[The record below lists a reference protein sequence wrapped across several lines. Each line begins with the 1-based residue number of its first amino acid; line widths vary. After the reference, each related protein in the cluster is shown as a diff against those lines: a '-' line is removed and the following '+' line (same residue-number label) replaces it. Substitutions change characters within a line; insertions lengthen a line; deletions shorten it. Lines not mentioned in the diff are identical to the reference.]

1 MIYDGQDI
9 AMVWI
14 DLDDTLIDF
23 KGASRQALRQIYA
36 DERLD
41 RFFPSPKAWETSYEK
56 HNYHLWQLYSGAQV
70 DQATLR
76 MERFRL
82 PLTEADVADEIARAM
97 STRMD
102 PVYLG
107 YLAEASVLLPGAM
120 PLIESLKGMGLP
132 IGILSNGFTEVQE
145 HKLRVTGLDKVID
158 IMVLSDEI
166 GINKPNVAL
175 FDHAMKRAGQS
186 IPSAQLMIGDNA
198 TTDIAGAI
206 SAGWNAILYDRSL
219 PLLHTRGKGYH
230 MVSDLEHIP
239 FLLSH
244 ND

>member
-9 AMVWI
+9 DMVWI

-175 FDHAMKRAGQS
+175 FEHAMKRAGQS

-230 MVSDLEHIP
+230 MVSELEHIP

>member
-9 AMVWI
+9 DMVWI

-23 KGASRQALRQIYA
+23 KGASRKALRQIYA

-41 RFFPSPKAWETSYEK
+41 RFFTSPKAWETSYEK

-120 PLIESLKGMGLP
+120 PLIKSLKGMGLP

-186 IPSAQLMIGDNA
+186 VPSAQLMIGDNA

-230 MVSDLEHIP
+230 MVSELEHIP

>member
-1 MIYDGQDI
+1 MRYDGNDI
-9 AMVWI
+9 RMVWI

-23 KGASRQALRQIYA
+23 RSASRIALRQVYD
-36 DERLD
+36 DERLE
-41 RFFPSPKAWETSYEK
+41 RFFPSSKAWETSYET

-82 PLTEADVADEIARAM
+82 PLTEAEVADEIARAM
-97 STRMD
+97 SSRMD
-102 PVYLG
+102 STYLD
-107 YLAEASVLLPGAM
+107 YLAEASTLLPGATT
-120 PLIESLKGMGLP
+120 LIDALKSMGLP

-145 HKLRVTGLDKVID
+145 HKLRVTGLDQMVD

-166 GINKPNVAL
+166 GINKPDTRL
-175 FDHAMKRAGQS
+175 FNHAMHRAGQTD
-186 IPSAQLMIGDNA
+186 PSEQLMIGDNA

-206 SAGWNAILYDRSL
+206 KAGWNAILYDRSL

-230 MVSDLEHIP
+230 MVSTLEQIP
-239 FLLSH
+239 TLFG
-244 ND
+244 

>member
-9 AMVWI
+9 DMVWI

-41 RFFPSPKAWETSYEK
+41 RFFTSPKAWETSYEK

-120 PLIESLKGMGLP
+120 PLIKSLKGMGLP

-186 IPSAQLMIGDNA
+186 VPSAQLMIGDNA

-230 MVSDLEHIP
+230 MVSELEHIP

>member
-120 PLIESLKGMGLP
+120 SLIDSLKGMGLP

-244 ND
+244 NA

>member
-9 AMVWI
+9 DMVWI

-120 PLIESLKGMGLP
+120 PLIKSLKGMGLP

-186 IPSAQLMIGDNA
+186 VPSAQLMIGDNA

-230 MVSDLEHIP
+230 MVSELEHIP

>member
-41 RFFPSPKAWETSYEK
+41 RFFTSPKAWETSYEK

-120 PLIESLKGMGLP
+120 PLIDSLKGMGLP

-186 IPSAQLMIGDNA
+186 VPSAQLMIGDNA

>member
-23 KGASRQALRQIYA
+23 KEASRKALRQIYA

-120 PLIESLKGMGLP
+120 PLIDSLKGMGLP

-186 IPSAQLMIGDNA
+186 VPSAQLMIGDNA

-230 MVSDLEHIP
+230 MVSELEHIP

>member
-82 PLTEADVADEIARAM
+82 PLTEADVADKIARAM

-186 IPSAQLMIGDNA
+186 VPSAQLMIGDNA

>member
-23 KGASRQALRQIYA
+23 KEASRKALRQIYA

-120 PLIESLKGMGLP
+120 PLIKSLKGMGLP

-186 IPSAQLMIGDNA
+186 VPSAQLMIGDNA

-230 MVSDLEHIP
+230 MVSELEHIP

>member
-9 AMVWI
+9 DMVWI

-76 MERFRL
+76 MERFRR
-82 PLTEADVADEIARAM
+82 PLTESDVADEIARAM

-186 IPSAQLMIGDNA
+186 VPSAQLMIGDNA

>member
-23 KGASRQALRQIYA
+23 KEASRKALRQIYA

-120 PLIESLKGMGLP
+120 PLIKSLKGMGLP

-186 IPSAQLMIGDNA
+186 VPSAQLMIGDNA

>member
-9 AMVWI
+9 DMVWI

-120 PLIESLKGMGLP
+120 PLIKSLKGMGLP

-175 FDHAMKRAGQS
+175 FEHAMKRAGQS

-230 MVSDLEHIP
+230 MVSELEHIP

-244 ND
+244 NA

>member
-9 AMVWI
+9 DMVWI

-82 PLTEADVADEIARAM
+82 PLTETDVADEIARAM

-186 IPSAQLMIGDNA
+186 VPSAQLMIGDNA

>member
-9 AMVWI
+9 DMVWI

-82 PLTEADVADEIARAM
+82 PLTEADVTDEIARAM

-175 FDHAMKRAGQS
+175 FEHAMKRARQS
-186 IPSAQLMIGDNA
+186 VPSAQLMIGDNA

>member
-1 MIYDGQDI
+1 MIYNGQDI
-9 AMVWI
+9 DMVWI

-23 KGASRQALRQIYA
+23 KGASRKALRQIYA

-41 RFFPSPKAWETSYEK
+41 RFFTSPKAWETSYEK

-120 PLIESLKGMGLP
+120 PLIDSLKGMGLP

-186 IPSAQLMIGDNA
+186 VPSAQLMIGDNA

-230 MVSDLEHIP
+230 MVSELEHIP